1 MGRSD
6 QLLFY
11 LAHWDISQPLFAHSC
26 SMSLCAYRN
35 MQSCPRQSFSHKKR
49 GESQDRECTHPPA
62 LFTRLLQ
69 RTDGLI

>member
-11 LAHWDISQPLFAHSC
+11 LAHLDISQPLFAHSC

-35 MQSCPRQSFSHKKR
+35 MQSCPRQRAFHTKR
-49 GESQDRECTHPPA
+49 GVKVKSTHPQA
-62 LFTRLLQ
+62 LFTKLLK
-69 RTDGLI
+69 LMKN